1 MARLPVPGSDDGN
14 WGQILNDYLL
24 AGHNADGTLKTGV
37 VNNASLQNS
46 SVTQAKLSTANSASG
61 GQVLSTDGSQ
71 LSWTTV
77 SGSGSVADASSS
89 TKGVVQLAGD
99 LAGTAAAPTVP
110 GLAAKADNTATVHLT
125 GNESVAGIK
134 NFTGTL
140 QVGGQA
146 VVATNDARL
155 TDLRTPTNASVTPAK
170 LAATA
175 APTSGQILSYNGTQF
190 NWVAAPTGGADPTLG
205 GDLTGT
211 ASNAQIAANA
221 VGTTEIETNAVTAAK
236 ILDNTITEPKLA
248 VSNAPGANQVLTWNG
263 TTLVW
268 TTPASG
274 GGGGGGAYDLG
285 RVRYEAGWPS
295 TRPTGYAYIDWI
307 KSSSNDPDPSSSLM
321 VAGDTISEWT

>member
-14 WGQILNDYLL
+14 WGQILNDYLS
-24 AGHNADGTLKTGV
+24 ASHNADGTLKTGV

-77 SGSGSVADASSS
+77 SSSGSVADASS
-89 TKGVVQLAGD
+89 TVKGLVQLAGD
-99 LAGTAAAPTVP
+99 LAGTATAPTVP
-110 GLAAKADNTATVHLT
+110 GLATKADNSATVHTT
-125 GNESVAGIK
+125 GNESIGGVK

-140 QVGGQA
+140 QAGGQA
-146 VVATNDARL
+146 VVVTNDARL

-175 APTSGQILSYNGTQF
+175 APTNGQFLSYNGTQF

-211 ASNAQIAANA
+211 ASNAQIAANS
-221 VGTTEIETNAVTAAK
+221 ITAAK

-263 TTLVW
+263 TTLTW
-268 TTPASG
+268 ATPASG
-274 GGGGGGAYDLG
+274 GGGSGGAYDLG
-285 RVRYEAGWPS
+285 RVRYDAGWPS

-307 KSSSNDPDPSSSLM
+307 KSSSNDPDPGSSLM
-321 VAGDTISEWT
+321 VAGDTISEWS

>member
-1 MARLPVPGSDDGN
+1 MARLPVPGSDNGN
-14 WGQILNDYLL
+14 WGEILNDYLS
-24 AGHNADGTLKTGV
+24 ASHNADGTLKTGV
-37 VNNASLQNS
+37 VNGAILQNG
-46 SVTQAKLSTANSASG
+46 SVTQTKLSTTNSASD
-61 GQVLSTDGSQ
+61 GQVLATNGSQ

-110 GLAAKADNTATVHLT
+110 GLAAKADNSTTVHLT

-146 VVATNDARL
+146 VVATNDTRL

-175 APTSGQILSYNGTQF
+175 APTNGQILSYNGTQF

-211 ASNAQIAANA
+211 ASNAQIAA
-221 VGTTEIETNAVTAAK
+221 NAVTAAK

-285 RVRYEAGWPS
+285 RVRFEAGWPS

-307 KSSSNDPDPSSSLM
+307 KSSSSDPDPSSSLM
-321 VAGDTISEWT
+321 VAGDTISEWS